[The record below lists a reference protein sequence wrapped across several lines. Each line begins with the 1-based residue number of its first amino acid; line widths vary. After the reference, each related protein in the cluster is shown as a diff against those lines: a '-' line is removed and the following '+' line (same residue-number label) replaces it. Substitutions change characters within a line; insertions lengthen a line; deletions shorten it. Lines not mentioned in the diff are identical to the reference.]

1 MTLVQALDA
10 TNLKWQTHALRIK
23 MVALNTCSSALEL
36 DSMELAE
43 GTLEKMQEAVKTL
56 IHGVGEDPLREG
68 LLETPRVSKLTTS
81 NFNTPLRIDC
91 T

>member
-1 MTLVQALDA
+1 
-10 TNLKWQTHALRIK
+10 

-68 LLETPRVSKLTTS
+68 LLETPRVSKLTTT
-81 NFNTPLRIDC
+81 NFNTPPRIDC